1 MDSTSEFYTDDTEVP
16 DFDKLNKEIRDK
28 MFADIDFE
36 GKNKEKLSEKE
47 FNININKI
55 LKPDIHFENKEYFST
70 EDEYIPK
77 TTDPYKRLAEL
88 KRELFENYAE
98 INMAASKF
106 KDLSFVNSN
115 KDKYTSLFTYLN
127 NNKQKID
134 AFINYDL
141 FNRID
146 ESDQSSDE
154 DEEENL
160 NESKSQKSEKSEEG
174 SKKEED
180 DENKEKVY
188 SIFERYSRITN
199 NLLSQIKQ
207 FENDLTEGKETIN
220 TKVNYKVISNP
231 ITEMETLTSRVGDL
245 EDLINSLEKTIGN
258 WEVFKI
264 HESISMTV
272 SNLISFI
279 SSKGVEKY
287 DARYSVFKAFG
298 YMITNFVDKNMDDIE
313 IGHIY
318 AKIKE
323 IYLVYEM
330 KEQFADCLE
339 YMKRRLQVIQNV
351 CYSSDQFN
359 ASVYELDK
367 LIHNNESQMKV
378 LTDKYKDTL
387 EAFEGLDKILNELKE
402 IDNKIKSK
410 I

>member
-36 GKNKEKLSEKE
+36 GKNKEKLSEEE
-47 FNININKI
+47 FNINVNKI
-55 LKPDIHFENKEYFST
+55 LKPDIHLEKKEYFTT

-77 TTDPYKRLAEL
+77 TTDPYKRLTEL
-88 KRELFENYAE
+88 KRELFQNFKE
-98 INMAASKF
+98 INTAASKF
-106 KDLSFVNSN
+106 KDLSFVNIN
-115 KDKYTSLFTYLN
+115 KDKYTSLFTYMN
-127 NNKQKID
+127 NNKNKID

-154 DEEENL
+154 DEEENS
-160 NESKSQKSEKSEEG
+160 NESKSQKSEER
-174 SKKEED
+174 SKKEE

-188 SIFERYSRITN
+188 STFERYSRITN
-199 NLLSQIKQ
+199 NLLSQMKQ
-207 FENDLTEGKETIN
+207 FENDLTEDKEAIS
-220 TKVNYKVISNP
+220 TKVNYKIISNP

-258 WEVFKI
+258 WEMFKI
-264 HESISMTV
+264 NESISMTV

-279 SSKGVEKY
+279 SSGWEKY
-287 DARYSVFKAFG
+287 DEKYSVFKAFG
-298 YMITNFVDKNMDDIE
+298 YMISSFVEKNMDDID

-339 YMKRRLQVIQNV
+339 YMKSRLKVIKNV
-351 CYSSDQFN
+351 CSSSDQFN
-359 ASVYELDK
+359 DSVYELDK
-367 LIHNNESQMKV
+367 LIKNNESQMKV